1 MNKLDKSIDGNAIK
15 AIMYL
20 EQAQGAIENIVLAYY
35 DELRVAEAKGDSEL
49 VDFIKSNTNS
59 LNSIENRLNSYKDYL
74 NNVVGL
80 GWEAYKSQI
89 QLRKNKDEEGSDN

>member
-20 EQAQGAIENIVLAYY
+20 EQAEGAIENIVLAYH
-35 DELRVAEAKGDSEL
+35 DELRVAEAKGDMEL
-49 VDFIKSNTNS
+49 VDFIKSNTNA
-59 LNSIENRLNSYKDYL
+59 LNSIETRLSSYKDYL

-80 GWEAYKSQI
+80 GWGAYKAQI
-89 QLRKNKDEEGSDN
+89 ELRKNKDEEGSNN

>member
-49 VDFIKSNTNS
+49 VEFIKTNTNS
-59 LNSIENRLNSYKDYL
+59 LNTIENRLSSYKDYL

-80 GWEAYKSQI
+80 GWEAYKAQI
-89 QLRKNKDEEGSDN
+89 QLRKNKDEEGSNN